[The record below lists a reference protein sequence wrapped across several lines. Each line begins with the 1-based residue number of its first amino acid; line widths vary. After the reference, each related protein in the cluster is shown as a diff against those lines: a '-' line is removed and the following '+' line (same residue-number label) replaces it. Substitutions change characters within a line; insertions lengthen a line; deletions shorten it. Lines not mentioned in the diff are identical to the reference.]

1 MGEIET
7 KNIVLKRN
15 QPDVSIANIKKT
27 KGDTEIS
34 TQHPIF
40 RKLQKQNILDKE
52 IAKILSQGKPIDKQ
66 VESDNL
72 LAIEDAPAAL
82 CYYRRH
88 LLALK
93 ILRQ

>member
-1 MGEIET
+1 M
-7 KNIVLKRN
+7 KRK

-34 TQHPIF
+34 IQHPIF
-40 RKLQKQNILDKE
+40 RKLQKQNILDKK
-52 IAKILSQGKPIDKQ
+52 IAKILSQGKPIDKR

-72 LAIEDAPAAL
+72 LAIEMRLLCL